1 MASREEERLVRLLS
15 LVDVLEPLGEEGLR
29 DFARRCPDRHL
40 DAGQDFYRPEKHDSG
55 LFLILEGRVRVY
67 AATPSGKETTL
78 ELLGGGTVLW
88 ARRFEALQAHAVGV
102 RAAEP
107 SVVAFMDRDS
117 LDRFILAHPE
127 VGLRMMDL
135 LAERLGSTSE
145 RMAEVA
151 NKEVA
156 SRLAS
161 QILRLLEGE
170 GVVDPGGGHRLPTAY
185 THEELGA
192 MIGAG
197 RVAVTRALG
206 ALQAEGAVEVVSRR
220 IRVGDPARLRRIAE
234 RER

>member
-1 MASREEERLVRLLS
+1 M
-15 LVDVLEPLGEEGLR
+15 DVLEPLGEGELR
-29 DFARRCPDRHL
+29 DLARRCPDISV
-40 DAGQDFYRPEKHDSG
+40 DAGRDFYRPEVHDGG
-55 LFLILEGRVRVY
+55 LFLIKEGRVRVY
-67 AATPSGKETTL
+67 ATTPSGKETTL

-102 RAAEP
+102 QAAEP
-107 SVVAFMDRDS
+107 SVVAFMDREA
-117 LDRFILAHPE
+117 LDRFVLAKPE

-161 QILRLLEGE
+161 QIVRLLDSE
-170 GVVDPGGGHRLPTAY
+170 GVVEPGGGYRLPSAY

-197 RVAVTRALG
+197 RVAVTRAFG
-206 ALQAEGAVEVVSRR
+206 ALQDEGVVELRRRR
-220 IRVGDPARLRRIAE
+220 IHTGDLDALRRIAK

>member
-1 MASREEERLVRLLS
+1 MREERQARLLS
-15 LVDVLEPLGEEGLR
+15 LVDVLEPLGEGELR
-29 DFARRCPDRHL
+29 DLARRCPDIHL
-40 DAGQDFYRPEKHDSG
+40 DAGQDFYDPESHDGG

-67 AATPSGKETTL
+67 ATTPLGRETTL
-78 ELLGGGTVLW
+78 ELLGSGTVLW
-88 ARRFEALQAHAVGV
+88 ARRFEALQAHAVRV
-102 RAAEP
+102 QAAEP
-107 SVVAFMDRDS
+107 SVVAFMDRDA
-117 LDRFILAHPE
+117 LDRFILAKPE

-161 QILRLLEGE
+161 QIVRLLESE
-170 GVVDPGGGHRLPTAY
+170 GVVDPEGGYRLPSAY

-206 ALQAEGAVEVVSRR
+206 ALQDEGIVELVSRR
-220 IRVGDPARLRRIAE
+220 IHVGDPEKLRRIAE